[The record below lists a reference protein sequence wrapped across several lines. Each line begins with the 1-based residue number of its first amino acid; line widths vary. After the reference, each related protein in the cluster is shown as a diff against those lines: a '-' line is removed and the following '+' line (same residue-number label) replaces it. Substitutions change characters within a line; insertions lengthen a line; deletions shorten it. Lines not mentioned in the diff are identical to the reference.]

1 MLPLQ
6 WSKRSWIIIL
16 MKDEKKYY
24 LGFSAFLGIG
34 PKKFFLLKDYFG
46 SVKKAYLASS
56 FDLLKAGLNQNL
68 VNPFVK
74 FRENLD
80 LDSYFLRLREN
91 GIECQ
96 TLEDK
101 NYPENL
107 KNIDNPPF
115 ILFSKGKLMVKDK
128 FSLAVVGS
136 RRMSE
141 YGKLVTQKI
150 VKDLVGYNLTI
161 VSGLAYGVDT
171 VAHKTT
177 LRNHGRTIAVLP
189 CSLDE
194 VYPKE
199 NEGLVKE
206 IIKRG
211 GAVISEYPPG
221 FRVFRGNFPA
231 RNRIISGISLGTL
244 VTEGAERSGSLITAR
259 LAGEQGR
266 EVFAVPGPVTSK
278 NSFTPSLLIKMGAK
292 LVWDVNDILEELNLK
307 KR

>member
-1 MLPLQ
+1 
-6 WSKRSWIIIL
+6 

-24 LGFSAFLGIG
+24 LGFSAFVGVG
-34 PKKFFLLKDYFG
+34 PKKLFLLKDYFG

-56 FDLLKAGLNQNL
+56 FQLIKAGLNQKL
-68 VNPFVK
+68 VSTFVK
-74 FRENLD
+74 FREKVN

-96 TLEDK
+96 ILEDK

-115 ILFSKGKLMVKDK
+115 ILFVKGKLIAKDK

-136 RRMSE
+136 RRMSD
-141 YGKLVTQKI
+141 YGKLVTQKL
-150 VKDLVGYNLTI
+150 VKDLVGYNLTV
-161 VSGLAYGVDT
+161 VSGLAYGIDT
-171 VAHKTT
+171 IAHKTA
-177 LRNHGRTIAVLP
+177 LKNNGRTIAVLP
-189 CSLDE
+189 CGLDK
-194 VYPKE
+194 VYPPE
-199 NEGLVKE
+199 NRNLVKE
-206 IIKRG
+206 IIKKG
-211 GAVISEYPPG
+211 GAVVSEYPPG
-221 FRVFRGNFPA
+221 FWVSRGNFPA
-231 RNRIISGISLGTL
+231 RNRIISGLALGTL
-244 VTEGAERSGSLITAR
+244 VIEGAERSGSLITAR

-266 EVFAVPGPVTSK
+266 EVFAVPGQVTSK